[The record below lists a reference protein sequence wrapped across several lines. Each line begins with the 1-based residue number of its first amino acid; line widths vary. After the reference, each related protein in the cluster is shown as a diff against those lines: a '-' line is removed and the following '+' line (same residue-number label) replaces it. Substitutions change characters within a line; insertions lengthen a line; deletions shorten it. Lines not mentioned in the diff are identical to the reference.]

1 MECLHL
7 SFSCQGRGSSTFSLA
22 CIGSMCLK
30 QRFPGGHS
38 LRLAFWSFMIIYRR
52 ILAVLLSVKFSL
64 SSLCWLTLGS
74 VRSLLPRNFGLQ
86 SCRHARL
93 GDDGGFSVRVSS
105 TIILRGSKHLQQLG
119 GISFCETNRLWFC
132 IHTQCWCST
141 LGRTALW
148 FRLTPL
154 HVPFALASLG
164 VCVIVPSGFV
174 DSPSLLQG
182 KRCWLLVA
190 FERRPDCGFALTPT
204 AGSQLSIRPRYDFDL
219 HLYMFY
225 LHLAVANFTRRLH
238 AWLGTLRNRVSVA

>member
-22 CIGSMCLK
+22 CISSMCLK

-74 VRSLLPRNFGLQ
+74 VPSLLPRNFGRQ

-132 IHTQCWCST
+132 IHTQCWYST
-141 LGRTALW
+141 LGRAALW

-154 HVPFALASLG
+154 HVF
-164 VCVIVPSGFV
+164 
-174 DSPSLLQG
+174 SP
-182 KRCWLLVA
+182 
-190 FERRPDCGFALTPT
+190 
-204 AGSQLSIRPRYDFDL
+204 AGRHS
-219 HLYMFY
+219 
-225 LHLAVANFTRRLH
+225 V
-238 AWLGTLRNRVSVA
+238 WLGTLRNRVSVA